1 MNTHSALPAPI
12 QAYLDA
18 VNQNNPAGFL
28 TCFTPD
34 AVVRDIGHEYR
45 GTLQIKE
52 WSEREI
58 FGVQVRL
65 GFIRVFQNADTFC
78 VTVKVDGNFD
88 KTGLPDPLLMRN
100 DFTLTGERIATLMC
114 SLAQGE

>member
-1 MNTHSALPAPI
+1 MNTHTALPAPI
-12 QAYLDA
+12 QGYLDTI
-18 VNQNNPAGFL
+18 NQNNPTGLLAYFA
-28 TCFTPD
+28 PD

-45 GTLQIKE
+45 GTIQIKE

-65 GFIRVFQNADTFC
+65 EFIRVFQNADTFC

-88 KTGLPDPLLMRN
+88 KTGLPDPLFLGN
-100 DFTLTGERIATLMC
+100 DFTLTGERIATLTC
-114 SLAQGE
+114 SLAEQE

>member
-1 MNTHSALPAPI
+1 MHTHPALPAPI
-12 QAYLDA
+12 QRYLDTI
-18 VNQNNPAGFL
+18 NQNNPAGFL
-28 TCFTPD
+28 ASFAAD
-34 AVVRDIGHEYR
+34 AVARDIGHEYR

-58 FGVQVRL
+58 FAVQVRL
-65 GFIRVFQNADTFC
+65 GVIRFFQNDDTFC

-88 KTGLPDPLLMRN
+88 KTGLPDPLMMRN
-100 DFTLTGERIATLMC
+100 DFTLTEERIATLTC

>member
-1 MNTHSALPAPI
+1 MNTHTKLPSPI
-12 QAYLDA
+12 QTYLDTI
-18 VNQNNPAGFL
+18 NQNNPAGFL
-28 TCFTPD
+28 ACFAPD
-34 AVVRDIGHEYR
+34 AVVRDVGHEYR
-45 GTLQIKE
+45 GTQAIKE

-65 GFIRVFQNADTFC
+65 EFIRLVQNADAWC
-78 VTVKVDGNFD
+78 VTVKVEGNFD
-88 KTGLPDPLLMRN
+88 RTGLPDPLLMRN